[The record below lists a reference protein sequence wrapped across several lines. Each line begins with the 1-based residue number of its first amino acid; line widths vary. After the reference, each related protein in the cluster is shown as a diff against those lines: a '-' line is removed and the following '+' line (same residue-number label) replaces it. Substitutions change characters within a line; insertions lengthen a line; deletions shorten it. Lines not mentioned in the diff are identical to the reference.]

1 LILKNNNFFS
11 KSGKLLGFFLFLG
24 ILYPCLLAGSA
35 QNSYEGVL
43 RSFQEAVEKIDFD
56 SYQELFLPEIGEA
69 ERAAFESYFSELLMD
84 QVVVRRLPG
93 LKEAEGKKI
102 IYYHVYFQNSYSA
115 LIETWKLSLV
125 AVNGSW
131 KIASREVSTRLRN
144 LYRLKIP
151 ASTVARAEKITV
163 RHQDISLTFQNALVF
178 FDNLPEM
185 ETALLIIGPGRLN
198 FEPSDQNE
206 KHQLKLM
213 YKTEALLADLD
224 EAYLRFSPSFFT
236 RNIEI
241 RGAVPLASLNPRES
255 EEASRAF
262 ARYHERFFTLENS
275 LTRETLTVLPQGEEA
290 VFEFKGPKI
299 GEMAYVFSPFAEDEI
314 TLYDRRKDRF
324 VCLYTPKETSSGRF
338 FRFSLTE
345 RVDVSHYDL
354 EAEIDPSNFYL
365 SVRARVRLISRGQPV
380 ESLRFRLNPTLN
392 LIRILDNEGHELMF
406 NQDRANKMIYIPLI
420 EPFGQ
425 EPLALEFFYQGRLV
439 PPPAHTDVVA
449 GQLEEMQINVPVKFE
464 SWLYSYSSLW
474 YPMSPGEDYFT
485 ARVKLIAP
493 EDMACLG
500 QGKLTEVG
508 RISGRKTEKGPGR
521 DKIFWVYE
529 SQKPLKYLSF
539 LVGHLE
545 RLQELTTQTG
555 LPLELYASKEFR
567 LNWKGQLEE
576 AASIISFYEK
586 LFGPFPYENLR
597 VILRFWETSGG
608 HSPGSMVIVNQL
620 PRALRPQ
627 VAASA
632 KPSSPVDLTRW
643 NEYFLAHEI
652 AHQWWG
658 QAVTWRRYRD
668 QWLSEGLAQFSTVL
682 YLKEKYGFK
691 AYTEILNQFTRWTK
705 RKVAWGPIILGS
717 RLSYLDFEAFQTI
730 VYNKS
735 SLALNLLAELLGEE
749 VFFRGLR
756 EFVQNFRYQSAATAD
771 FFRTMEKVSSLDLKL
786 FMVSWFEKYSL
797 PQLKIET
804 MAEMRADSSLF
815 KVKIEQLGD
824 IFHFPLWLE
833 WQEGSEIRR
842 EKVIIKEKIQEFSFS
857 VKHRPRHFKANPDGL
872 VPLS

>member
-1 LILKNNNFFS
+1 MLLKGKNFLPT
-11 KSGKLLGFFLFLG
+11 SGKLLSIFLCLG
-24 ILYPCLLAGSA
+24 IFYPSLLTSLA
-35 QNSYEGVL
+35 QDSYERAL
-43 RSFQEAVEKIDFD
+43 RSFQEAVEKIDFQ
-56 SYQELFLPEIGEA
+56 SYQELFLPEISEV
-69 ERAAFESYFSELLMD
+69 ERGVFENYFSELLMD

-93 LKEAEGKKI
+93 LKETEGKKI

-115 LIETWKLSLV
+115 LVETWKLSLV
-125 AVNGSW
+125 LANGSW
-131 KIASREVSTRLRN
+131 KIASREVTTRLRN

-151 ASTVARAEKITV
+151 ASTVARAEKIMV
-163 RHQDISLTFQNALVF
+163 KHQDISLTFQNALVF
-178 FDNLPEM
+178 FDNLPEI
-185 ETALLIIGPGRLN
+185 ETALLIIGPGRLH

-213 YKTEALLADLD
+213 YKTEALMADLD
-224 EAYLRFSPSFFT
+224 QAYLRFSPSFFT

-241 RGAVPLASLNPRES
+241 KGAVPLASLNQKES

-275 LTRETLTVLPQGEEA
+275 LTREMLTVLPQGEEA

-299 GEMAYVFSPFAEDEI
+299 GEMTYVFSPFAEDEI
-314 TLYDRRKDRF
+314 TLYDRSKDRF
-324 VCLYTPKETSSGRF
+324 VCLYTPKEPSSGRF

-345 RVDVSHYDL
+345 RVDISHYDL
-354 EAEIDPSNFYL
+354 EAEIDPNNFYL
-365 SVRARVRLISRGQPV
+365 SVKARVRLISRGQLI
-380 ESLRFRLNPTLN
+380 ESLRFRLNPSLN

-406 NQDRANKMIYIPLI
+406 NQDRTNKMIYIPLI

-425 EPLALEFFYQGRLV
+425 DSLVIEFFYQGRLV
-439 PPPAHTDVVA
+439 PPQAQTDVVA
-449 GQLEEMQINVPVKFE
+449 GQLEDMQIKVPLKFE

-474 YPMSPGEDYFT
+474 YPMSPSEDYFT
-485 ARVKLIAP
+485 ARIKLIAP
-493 EDMACLG
+493 EDMTCLG
-500 QGKLTEVG
+500 QGRLIEVG
-508 RISGRKTEKGPGR
+508 RLSGRKTEKSPGR

-545 RLQELTTQTG
+545 RLQELTMETG

-586 LFGPFPYENLR
+586 LFGPFPYEKLK

-608 HSPGSMVIVNQL
+608 HSPGSMVIINQL

-627 VAASA
+627 PAASS

-643 NEYFLAHEI
+643 KEYFLAHEI

-668 QWLSEGLAQFSTVL
+668 QWLSEGLAQFSTIL
-682 YLKEKYGFK
+682 FLKEKYGFK
-691 AYTEILNQFTRWTK
+691 AYTEILNHLTRWTK
-705 RKVAWGPIILGS
+705 RKVSFGPIILGS

-730 VYNKS
+730 VYNKT
-735 SLALNLLAELLGEE
+735 SLALNLLVDLLGEE

-756 EFVQNFRYQSAATAD
+756 EFFHDFRFQSASTAD

-797 PQLKIET
+797 PKLKIET
-804 MAEMRADSSLF
+804 TAEMKADSSLF
-815 KVKIEQLGD
+815 KIKIEQLGD
-824 IFHFPLWLE
+824 IFHFPLWLQ
-833 WQEGSEIRR
+833 WHEGAEIRR
-842 EKVIIKEKIQEFSFS
+842 EKVIIKEKVQEFSFS
-857 VKHRPRHFKANPDGL
+857 VNHRPRNFKANPDGL